1 MMDEIY
7 AFDFDGTLTRRD
19 TLPEFIRFARGGV
32 AMAAGFMLCS
42 PLIVLM
48 RLRLYPNYKTKQRLF
63 ALFFR
68 GMEIDKFNAVCG
80 RFATERRDLLR
91 PGGVKTMEKAREEG
105 KTVVVVSA
113 SIDNWVAPFFPGV
126 TVIGTRIEVKDG
138 RITGRFLTPN
148 CYGREKVR
156 RLTALFPQRKDY
168 RLTAFGDSR
177 GDRELLAFADESHY
191 KPFR

>member
-1 MMDEIY
+1 MEEIY

-32 AMAAGFMLCS
+32 LMAAGFMLLS

-48 RLRLYPNYKTKQRLF
+48 KLRLYPNYKAKQRLF
-63 ALFFR
+63 SLFFR
-68 GMEIDKFNAVCG
+68 GMEIEQFDALCA
-80 RFATERRDLLR
+80 RFTAERSDLLR
-91 PGGVKTMEKAREEG
+91 PEGIKTMKKAQEEG
-105 KTVVVVSA
+105 KTVAVVSA

-138 RITGRFLTPN
+138 LITGRFLTPN
-148 CYGREKVR
+148 CYGREKVN
-156 RLTALFPQRKDY
+156 RLRAVFPDRQSY

-177 GDRELLAFADESHY
+177 GDRELLAFADETHY